1 MEQTT
6 EQLFADVR
14 ARLQSHDGQG
24 AIDLIW
30 PYISEHHDDA
40 TGRSLYGMALFT
52 AGHTDAGIEELR
64 RAATLQ
70 PDMAPLHFN
79 LAVALYQSGDRTAAQ
94 GELEQTLLLDPTHTS
109 ATTMLDRLKNVP
121 AAAAAPVVTSPA
133 APPLVT
139 SPSSA
144 LAESTRFQPLT
155 GANIGVPQ
163 GMAFTPATVVPSS
176 VSARALKGLGWGAA
190 YGQYWTIWSVVWL
203 AIDSGGHASTMDLVA
218 ISILY
223 AIACSI
229 VGGLVGLVVFTKRG
243 NRVLGQTAGVVG
255 GMVLLGLEFLLYRDD
270 PKILVNIIFWYL
282 TGRFVGRMIGNS
294 SKRKD

>member
-1 MEQTT
+1 MEQTN

-52 AGHTDAGIEELR
+52 AGHTDAGIDELR
-64 RAATLQ
+64 QAATLQ
-70 PDMAPLHFN
+70 PDIAQLHFN

-94 GELEQTLLLDPTHTS
+94 GELERTLLLDPTHAA

-121 AAAAAPVVTSPA
+121 TMASVVASPA
-133 APPLVT
+133 APPLMT
-139 SPSSA
+139 SPSSS
-144 LAESTRFQPLT
+144 LADSTRYQPLT
-155 GANIGVPQ
+155 AANIGVPQ

-176 VSARALKGLGWGAA
+176 ASSRVVKGMGWGAA
-190 YGQYWTIWSVVWL
+190 YGQYWTIWSVLWL
-203 AIDSGGHASTMDLVA
+203 AIDLGGHADTTGLVA
-218 ISILY
+218 LSILY

-229 VGGLVGLVVFTKRG
+229 VGGLVGIFVFVKRG
-243 NRVLGQTAGVVG
+243 NRVLGQTAGVIG
-255 GMVLLGLEFLLYRDD
+255 GMVLLGLEFLLYHDD
-270 PKILVNIIFWYL
+270 PKIMVNIIFWYF
-282 TGRFVGRMIGNS
+282 TGRFVGRMIGNRS
-294 SKRKD
+294 QRTA